1 MFRAL
6 RGSSWLSWLSGCL
19 SLLAVRLVR
28 RAFSGADLVGG
39 VRVVGCGD
47 LLLVVVLV
55 EWLPVAA
62 RRADISVGAR
72 DERRARS
79 SASAPGATTGNHSTN
94 AAAASDRRIHGTP
107 GSVTLPAFSS
117 EDDEDVDD
125 DDGEDDDGDEDDDD
139 DDDNDDCDCDCDSDC
154 GHDDCNVNTK
164 GFTQGTTTGNH
175 STKAATR
182 YMFA

>member
-1 MFRAL
+1 M
-6 RGSSWLSWLSGCL
+6 
-19 SLLAVRLVR
+19 
-28 RAFSGADLVGG
+28 VGG

-94 AAAASDRRIHGTP
+94 AAAGSDRRIHGKPATTIAMRIRR
-107 GSVTLPAFSS
+107 GSLRGRRQATTQPKQPLATCLLDEWRPRRCVRSAAPRGCLVEWLPA
-117 EDDEDVDD
+117 VA
-125 DDGEDDDGDEDDDD
+125 
-139 DDDNDDCDCDCDSDC
+139 C
-154 GHDDCNVNTK
+154 GANRASCVL
-164 GFTQGTTTGNH
+164 G
-175 STKAATR
+175 AALVEWLAVVPPCAFCGR
-182 YMFA
+182 RPRRRVSRPVPRGCVG